1 MEKKKTDDIKQW
13 YRRKKWNDVK
23 QVVIE
28 RDGGRCQECKK
39 MITGR
44 FIIHHKIPSNK
55 ENFYDL
61 DNLELVCQDC
71 HNRLTFHDDI
81 NKNHRQVSLL
91 SGSDDL
97 IPFQYNQCKFFTLP
111 ETLLYQRLNAVNK
124 ILV

>member
-1 MEKKKTDDIKQW
+1 MEKKNTDDIKQW

-44 FIIHHKIPSNK
+44 FIIHHKTPANK
-55 ENFYDL
+55 ENFYNL

-71 HNRLTFHDDI
+71 HNCLTFHDDI
-81 NKNHRQVSLL
+81 NKNHRPASLL

-97 IPFQYNQCKFFTLP
+97 IPF
-111 ETLLYQRLNAVNK
+111 
-124 ILV
+124 

>member
-1 MEKKKTDDIKQW
+1 MKKNNTDDIKQW

-23 QVVIE
+23 QVVID

-44 FIIHHKIPSNK
+44 FIIHHKTPANK
-55 ENFYDL
+55 TNFYDL

-81 NKNHRQVSLL
+81 NKNHRQASLL

-97 IPFQYNQCKFFTLP
+97 IPF
-111 ETLLYQRLNAVNK
+111 
-124 ILV
+124 

>member
-1 MEKKKTDDIKQW
+1 MEKKNTDDIKQW

-23 QVVIE
+23 KVVIE

-44 FIIHHKIPSNK
+44 FIIHHKIPANK

-81 NKNHRQVSLL
+81 NKNHQQASLL

-97 IPFQYNQCKFFTLP
+97 IPF
-111 ETLLYQRLNAVNK
+111 
-124 ILV
+124 